1 MCGDAGVDVLSR
13 CCPPEKVA
21 KQKGKFTLVGS
32 AQGLTAYLP
41 EMILQDISRDS
52 ARREF

>member
-13 CCPPEKVA
+13 CFPSEEVA

-32 AQGLTAYLP
+32 AQDMTAYLP
-41 EMILQDISRDS
+41 EIILQDISRDS
-52 ARREF
+52 ARCES